1 VHGRE
6 HLFTHSFFLPP
17 RWRSNCSFRTPSPV
31 SVRIQKMTSIT
42 SSVQLIEALGGWD
55 TTQLP
60 SDKAVARKE
69 ECKDHRD
76 SHCLVESVPRDGRYT
91 APSISIQRSAQSYVT
106 VCCSVGRAFFKHTN
120 RSMNSTGSPIAVLT
134 YPRSYFSAVVRLV
147 AAVVNWFTAL
157 VAGSEAPSA
166 CRDPTL

>member
-31 SVRIQKMTSIT
+31 SVRIQKMTSMT

-55 TTQLP
+55 TTRLL
-60 SDKAVARKE
+60 SDKAVACKE

-76 SHCLVESVPRDGRYT
+76 SHCLVESVPRWQVHGAVHKYSAIGAILLD
-91 APSISIQRSAQSYVT
+91 SMLQRWACLLQTHQS
-106 VCCSVGRAFFKHTN
+106 FH
-120 RSMNSTGSPIAVLT
+120 
-134 YPRSYFSAVVRLV
+134 
-147 AAVVNWFTAL
+147 
-157 VAGSEAPSA
+157 E
-166 CRDPTL
+166 